1 MKKIPA
7 KPLTKNSSLE
17 ALETRFKR
25 ITRKESHVKLDQA
38 SQEFVREWLLI
49 RYDTQDA
56 TQAEKDKLF
65 AWGESLMKDWDTDEP
80 ALAHSQKIINRLSGV
95 ATGAASKYADTLET
109 HRQNE
114 RHTLQV
120 QRGNTKKRDTLTN
133 QIQSILDSHPDVTP
147 EILESRLRA
156 LVGGGVIQSMSDEY
170 IDYYP
175 KPGLDSKVKTL
186 RITSLPSKLSRLKKL
201 KK

>member
-1 MKKIPA
+1 MKKTPTQ
-7 KPLTKNSSLE
+7 PLSKTAAFE
-17 ALETRFKR
+17 ELETKFKR
-25 ITRKESHVKLDQA
+25 ITGKESHVKLDQA
-38 SQEFVREWLLI
+38 SQKFVREWLLI
-49 RYDTQDA
+49 RYDMQDA

-80 ALAHSQKIINRLSGV
+80 ALAHSQKIINRLAAV
-95 ATGAASKYADTLET
+95 ATGAASKYAEALET
-109 HRQNE
+109 HRKNE

-120 QRGNTKKRDTLTN
+120 QRGNTGKRDALTD
-133 QIQSILDSHPDVTP
+133 QIQSILDVHPDVTP

-156 LVGGGVIQSMSDEY
+156 LVGGGVIHSMTDEY

-186 RITSLPSKLSRLKKL
+186 SITSLPSKLSRLKKS